1 MARSP
6 SPNGYPTSVRLSD
19 YDFTLP
25 SEAIAQVPAEPRD
38 AARLFVHERGSGKRR
53 HLRVRDL
60 PQLLQPGDLLVV
72 NDTRVRPARLHG
84 RRPSGAR
91 VELLFLGPAPVDA
104 SRTESVPWRA
114 LVRPAK
120 KPVPGEVLDVDSGLQ
135 AELIEREWEGDQP
148 GPVWSLHLRD
158 PADLKARVEDLLER
172 AGTMPL
178 PPYIERGLDDSR
190 DGADRERYQTVYA
203 AKPGAVAAPTAGLHF
218 TPDLLAALEHQGV
231 RHATVTLHVGAGTF
245 RPVQVEDPR
254 QHEMHAEVYDLSAAT
269 VQAVRDTRARG
280 GRVIAVGTTSARV
293 LESCVGEDGEL
304 HAGCGETR
312 IFLHPE
318 NPPRVIDGLMTN
330 FHLPKST
337 LLMLVAGLVGR
348 ETILDLY
355 AEAIAESYR
364 FYSYGDAM
372 LLLP

>member
-1 MARSP
+1 
-6 SPNGYPTSVRLSD
+6 VRLSD

-25 SEAIAQVPAEPRD
+25 PEAIAQVPVEPRD
-38 AARLFVHERGSGKRR
+38 AARLFVHKRNAADRYHR
-53 HLRVRDL
+53 HVRNL
-60 PQLLQPGDLLVV
+60 TELLQPGDLLVV
-72 NDTRVRPARLHG
+72 NDTRVRPARLHA

-91 VELLFLGPAPVDA
+91 VELLFLGPANASTDA
-104 SRTESVPWRA
+104 GADPALWRA

-120 KPVPGEVLDVDSGLQ
+120 KPEPGEVLVVDGGLE
-135 AELIEREWEGDQP
+135 AELVEREWEGDQP
-148 GPVWSLHLRD
+148 GPVWSMRLRD
-158 PADLKARVEDLLER
+158 PADPTAPTEDLLER

-178 PPYIERGLDDSR
+178 PPYIERGMDDPR
-190 DGADRERYQTVYA
+190 GGADRERYQTVYA
-203 AKPGAVAAPTAGLHF
+203 TNPGAVAAPTAGLHF
-218 TPDLLAALEHQGV
+218 TPELLASLDELGV
-231 RHATVTLHVGAGTF
+231 RRTTVTLHVGAGTF
-245 RPVQVEDPR
+245 RPVQVENPLE
-254 QHEMHAEVYDLSAAT
+254 HPMHSEVYDLSADT
-269 VQAVRDTRARG
+269 VEAVRRTRAEG

-304 HAGCGETR
+304 HPGSGETR

-355 AEAIAESYR
+355 AEAIAEGYR